1 MLLVYTKTLTPRINY
16 TFKHICTKIL
26 GIEVE
31 FTSKIEAFIAHEGMK
46 ISYGKQKMGNEF
58 FVQQG
63 GLLLEQGYTDT
74 DIRVSKWEETP
85 CFFKVGETS
94 DLPFDIFSAS
104 FYLLSRYEEYLPHV
118 KDEKGR
124 FPYGESLAVK
134 EKFINRPVVDIWTYK
149 FKKRLQEKF
158 PKFKFPKRKFKNKNV
173 LSVAQAYKYRK
184 KGLVRSVGASF
195 RDVFQLN
202 LGNLADRFK
211 TLLFLKNDPYDVYDE
226 LVAFSKKEGI
236 SWDFMFQLSNY
247 SVNNKN
253 ISYNKIKYHA
263 LIKSMAD
270 YGKIGLLPGY
280 EATKSFKTL
289 KTEKKRWEAI
299 VNRPLT
305 KALVKHY
312 DVNLPELYNNFDKL
326 EIQEDYSMV
335 YANVIGFRAGTC
347 TPFLFYDINLERISP
362 LVLQPSV
369 INSDIFS
376 QLSYFELKTKLE
388 NIKEEIEQVDG
399 DLVLLFENAN
409 FDDERTK
416 KKLLKLIYVLNKTD

>member
-1 MLLVYTKTLTPRINY
+1 MLLVYTKSLTPRINY
-16 TFKHICTKIL
+16 TFKHVCTNIL
-26 GIEVE
+26 GLEVE
-31 FTSKIEAFIAHEGMK
+31 FTSKIEAFIAHEDMK
-46 ISYGKQKMGNEF
+46 LSYGKQKMGNEF
-58 FVQQG
+58 FVQQK

-74 DIRVSKWEETP
+74 DIRVGKWDDTP
-85 CFFKVGETS
+85 CFFKVGESS

-104 FYLLSRYEEYLPHV
+104 FYMLSRYEEYLPHV
-118 KDEKGR
+118 KDKTGR
-124 FPYGESLAVK
+124 FPSNESLAVK
-134 EKFINRPVVDIWTYK
+134 KKFIDKPVVDIWAYK
-149 FKKRLQEKF
+149 FKEHLQEKF
-158 PKFKFPKRKFKNKNV
+158 PSFDFPEKKFRNKNI

-184 KGLVRSVGASF
+184 KGLVRSVGASL
-195 RDVFQLN
+195 RDIFQLN
-202 LGNLADRFK
+202 LNNLVDRFK
-211 TLLFLKNDPYDVYDE
+211 VLLFLKNDPYEIYDE
-226 LVAFSKKEGI
+226 LVAFSKKEKI
-236 SWDFMFQLSNY
+236 RWNFMFQLSNY

-270 YGKIGLLPGY
+270 YGKIGLLPGF

-305 KALVKHY
+305 SALVKHY
-312 DVNLPELYNNFDKL
+312 DINLPQLYNNFDKL

-335 YANVIGFRAGTC
+335 FADVIGFRAGTC

-376 QLSYFELKTKLE
+376 ELTYFELKTKLE
-388 NIKEEIEQVDG
+388 KIKLAVEKVNG
-399 DLVLLFENAN
+399 KLVLLFENAN
-409 FDDERTK
+409 FEDERTK
-416 KKLLKLIYVLNKTD
+416 EKLLKLIYALNKTE